1 MENVETKYS
10 KEQILNSKRYRFK
23 KDVVNAVLNDGEN
36 YTIEEVDKAIS
47 DFYEREV

>member
-1 MENVETKYS
+1 MENVETKYT

-23 KDVVNAVLNDGEN
+23 KDVVNAVLKDAEA
-36 YTIEEVDKAIS
+36 YTIEEVDKVIS